1 MADTPTNPN
10 NEPLRPL
17 HEAVRLAADRLM
29 ETPLEAVAK
38 FEDEYEAEDDQGNTW
53 T

>member
-1 MADTPTNPN
+1 MATNSN
-10 NEPLRPL
+10 SEPLVPI

-38 FEDEYEAEDDQGNTW
+38 FADEYDADDDQGNTW